1 MKSFEIGYNFTLTP
15 EYSSYS
21 GETCGEFV
29 LQIIL
34 GKIIVLKSS
43 SMNLTLKKTRMG
55 CFGLRKHCLSAI
67 FMMIALPGFT
77 QIDSLKKVA
86 VFGDHDTLKVKA
98 LSDLCY
104 TFLPINQDSSIFF
117 GEKAVALA
125 KEINYKKGLA
135 NSSSDLGLAYFYKG
149 DLNKAISL
157 WESASAIRE
166 KLHDKSGLAALNIK
180 IGAAYFKL
188 GNFEKSLSA
197 QMKALKSFEDLENNL
212 GVAQAL
218 NNVAAVFE
226 MQKQYEKA
234 REYYWKA
241 IDTHFKNKDTLQAAS
256 VIINVGNI
264 HYRQNNFDSAA
275 WYWQKALRMIVP
287 GSSPHYESIA
297 YNNLAETFTLDKK
310 YDSAFLMVNKA
321 IALRKL
327 TKDYQGLTSSMSNLG
342 RIYALQKKYA
352 LAEKTYAAALDS
364 AKAKNLKIEESK
376 ILLNLYQL
384 HEETG
389 DFKNALK
396 NYVQYAAI
404 EDSLSNERSRKNLD
418 ELLVTYETDKKE
430 QQIAVQDAELASQR
444 IVLQRTYLIIGGL
457 VVIVGLLVV
466 IFLLARGR
474 FRRKQ
479 QLAENEKQLAV
490 REAFFDATIRSQ
502 ENERKRFAQD
512 LHDGMGQLI
521 SSLRLMVNQL
531 DKNTSVEEKISIAER
546 SETILN
552 DMHTEI
558 RSIAFNLM
566 PQTLIQHGLLPAL
579 QEMAL
584 RVNQTG
590 KIIVNVQGY
599 DLPARLHEVQEI
611 SLYRIIQEW
620 TNNVIKYAQATKIEI
635 QLMGYEEEINITIE
649 DNGAGFDTNLLESS
663 KGNGWKNINSRVNL
677 VKGEIEIDSAPQ
689 RKGTSLMIRIPVSA
703 EKIVNLV
710 S

>member
-1 MKSFEIGYNFTLTP
+1 
-15 EYSSYS
+15 
-21 GETCGEFV
+21 
-29 LQIIL
+29 
-34 GKIIVLKSS
+34 
-43 SMNLTLKKTRMG
+43 MNLSLKKPVRRWFASETLV
-55 CFGLRKHCLSAI
+55 CTLLFLL
-67 FMMIALPGFT
+67 IALPGFT
-77 QIDSLKKVA
+77 QIDSLKRVA
-86 VFGDHDTLKVKA
+86 ASAHDTLRVQA
-98 LSDLCY
+98 LCDLCY
-104 TFLPINQDSSIFF
+104 TFLSINPDSSIHF
-117 GEKAVALA
+117 GERAVELA
-125 KEINYKKGLA
+125 DKIDFKKGKA
-135 NSSSDLGLAYFYKG
+135 SSRSDLGLAYYFKG
-149 DLNKAISL
+149 DLSKAISL
-157 WESASAIRE
+157 WEAASVIRE
-166 KLHDKSGLAALNIK
+166 KLDDKSGVAALNVK

-188 GNFEKSLSA
+188 GNYEKSLDA
-197 QMKALKSFEDLENNL
+197 QMKALKMFEQLKSDF

-226 MQKQYEKA
+226 MQKQYDKA

-241 IDTHFKNKDTLQAAS
+241 IAMHLTNKDMIQAGS

-275 WYWQKALRMIVP
+275 WYWKNALQKIP
-287 GSSPHYESIA
+287 SGKSPHYESIA

-310 YDSAFLMVNKA
+310 YDSAFLMINKA

-342 RIYALQKKYA
+342 RIYALQKKYP
-352 LAEKTYAAALDS
+352 LAEKTYVAALDS
-364 AKAKNLKIEESK
+364 AQVKNLKIEESK
-376 ILLNLYQL
+376 ILFNLYKL

-389 DFKNALK
+389 DFKKALSS
-396 NYVQYAAI
+396 YVQYAAI

-418 ELLVTYETDKKE
+418 ELLVTYETDKKD
-430 QQIAVQDAELASQR
+430 QQLIVQNAELSSQK
-444 IVLQRTYLIIGGL
+444 ILIERTYMIIGGL
-457 VVIVGLLVV
+457 IIIVGLLVI

-474 FRRKQ
+474 FKRKQ

-490 REAFFDATIRSQ
+490 REAFIDATIRSQ

-579 QEMAL
+579 QEMAM

-590 KIIVNVQGY
+590 KISVSVSGY
-599 DLPARLHEVQEI
+599 DIPERLNEVHEI

-620 TNNVIKYAQATKIEI
+620 TNNVIKYATASTIEV
-635 QLMGYEEEINITIE
+635 QLVRHEDEINITIE
-649 DNGAGFDTNLLESS
+649 DNGSGFDTTKLESS
-663 KGNGWKNINSRVNL
+663 KGNGWKNIKSRVNL
-677 VKGEIEIDSAPQ
+677 IKGEIDIDSTPQ
-689 RKGTSLMIRIPVSA
+689 RKGTALMIRIPVSV
-703 EKIVNLV
+703 EEVV
-710 S
+710 PME